1 MSQLT
6 AVAVIRKN
14 SGLLAAFIKR
24 DLQNRY
30 AGSVAGMAWAL
41 LHPLALLALY
51 ALVFEAIFRVK
62 VPNLSVGQPYVV
74 FIAVVLWP
82 WMAFQE
88 GINRG
93 TTAIQN
99 HGALIKK
106 VAFEHE
112 LLIYSAVLSS
122 FAVHGIGYVLVL
134 SVLTL
139 LGFGIEWAN
148 MAIVLALIT
157 ALLIMAIAV
166 ALVLGAMQVFIRD
179 VEQILSQV
187 TSVLFYATPI
197 LFPMSMVPDWLAT
210 GMQFNPL
217 THITEPLRIAWLG
230 LGPGNWEAIGLLM
243 IGCLVSFALARK
255 FFLRLSPYFED
266 MV

>member
-1 MSQLT
+1 MSQMT

-14 SGLLAAFIKR
+14 SGLLAALIKR

-41 LHPLALLALY
+41 FHPLALLALY

-62 VPNLSVGQPYVV
+62 IPNLSIGQPYVV

-88 GINRG
+88 GVNRG
-93 TTAIQN
+93 TTAVQN
-99 HGALIKK
+99 HAALVKK
-106 VAFEHE
+106 VAFDHE

-134 SVLTL
+134 SVLTV
-139 LGFGIEWAN
+139 LGYGIEWAN
-148 MAIVLALIT
+148 ITIVI
-157 ALLIMAIAV
+157 ALLVALLLMAIAV
-166 ALVLGAMQVFIRD
+166 ALVLGALQVFVRD
-179 VEQILSQV
+179 VEQVLSQA

-197 LFPMSMVPDWLAT
+197 LFTMTMVPDWLAAI
-210 GMQFNPL
+210 MQFNPL
-217 THITEPLRIAWLG
+217 THITEPLRNAWLG
-230 LGPGNWEAIGLLM
+230 LAENNWQELGILLL
-243 IGCLVSFALARK
+243 GCVLAFTLARK

>member
-1 MSQLT
+1 MSQMT

-41 LHPLALLALY
+41 FHPLALLALY

-62 VPNLSVGQPYVV
+62 IPNLSIGQPYVV

-88 GINRG
+88 GVNRG
-93 TTAIQN
+93 TTAVQN
-99 HGALIKK
+99 HAALVKK
-106 VAFEHE
+106 VAFDHE

-134 SVLTL
+134 SVLTV
-139 LGFGIEWAN
+139 LGYGIEWAN
-148 MAIVLALIT
+148 ITIVI
-157 ALLIMAIAV
+157 ALLVALLLMAIAV
-166 ALVLGAMQVFIRD
+166 AMVLGALQVFIRD
-179 VEQILSQV
+179 VEQVLSQA

-197 LFPMSMVPDWLAT
+197 LFTMTMVPDWLAVI
-210 GMQFNPL
+210 MQFNPL
-217 THITEPLRIAWLG
+217 THITEPLRNAWLG
-230 LGPGNWEAIGLLM
+230 LAENNWQELGILLL
-243 IGCLVSFALARK
+243 GCVLAFTLARK

>member
-1 MSQLT
+1 MSQMT

-14 SGLLAAFIKR
+14 SGLLAALIKR

-41 LHPLALLALY
+41 FHPLALLALY

-62 VPNLSVGQPYVV
+62 IPNLSIGQPYVV

-88 GINRG
+88 GVNRG
-93 TTAIQN
+93 TTAVQN
-99 HGALIKK
+99 HAALVKK
-106 VAFEHE
+106 VAFDHE

-122 FAVHGIGYVLVL
+122 FAVHGIGYALVL
-134 SVLTL
+134 SVLSI
-139 LGFGIEWAN
+139 LGYGIEWAN
-148 MAIVLALIT
+148 ITIVI
-157 ALLIMAIAV
+157 ALLVALLLMAIAV
-166 ALVLGAMQVFIRD
+166 AMVLGALQVFIRD
-179 VEQILSQV
+179 VEQVLSQA

-197 LFPMSMVPDWLAT
+197 LFTMTMVPDWLAVI
-210 GMQFNPL
+210 MQFNPL
-217 THITEPLRIAWLG
+217 THITEPLRNAWLG
-230 LGPGNWEAIGLLM
+230 LAQNNWQELGILLL
-243 IGCLVSFALARK
+243 GCVLAFTLARK

>member
-1 MSQLT
+1 MSHFT

-14 SGLLAAFIKR
+14 SGLLAALIKR

-41 LHPLALLALY
+41 FHPLALLALY

-62 VPNLSVGQPYVV
+62 VPNLTTGQPYVV

-88 GINRG
+88 GVNRG
-93 TTAIQN
+93 TTAVQN
-99 HGALIKK
+99 HAALVKK

-122 FAVHGIGYVLVL
+122 FAVHGVGYLLVL
-134 SVLTL
+134 LVLTL
-139 LGFGIEWAN
+139 LGYGLAWAN
-148 MAIVLALIT
+148 LAVVAVLLSALLLMAIS
-157 ALLIMAIAV
+157 V
-166 ALVLGAMQVFIRD
+166 AMVLGALQVFIRD
-179 VEQILSQV
+179 VEQVLSQA

-197 LFPMSMVPDWLAT
+197 LFPMSMVPDWLVKT
-210 GMQFNPL
+210 MQFNPL
-217 THITEPLRIAWLG
+217 THITEPLRNAWLG
-230 LGPGNWEAIGLLM
+230 LAPYHWEALVLLWL
-243 IGCLVSFALARK
+243 GCLLAFTLARK